1 MNVTAINSIYLNEDT
16 GGKGRFFKSRFL
28 QAGLVKYQFGVCLLK
43 KETIDKFVNTFIGCP
58 VVINHQDVTDESA
71 KEQRVGV
78 ISRVYFE
85 PSDAWFWCEGV
96 LFDNEAIDLV
106 QKGYTVS
113 CQYEITEY
121 SDNSDGELHNGNPYD
136 KEILDG
142 RFEHLAIVDSPRY
155 EDAIIAVNAICKNSD
170 DEDDDTEWI
179 TVKGNH
185 IPVMEGQSKDEAIQ
199 DFIEEKSKGGYSDKN
214 KSNRAIAA
222 EVKGKDNISNLA
234 KKLGVKSSEI
244 NGVLWSGEWHHTN
257 KNYTET
263 KYYHTDAYMD
273 LKKDGEI
280 SQQTIKKYDLNEF
293 EIEHIQTSWN
303 KFKNKSKLTSEQ
315 ILEPFIKK
323 YQEDKQLLDTF
334 QQAMQLKKRT
344 QWEQNYNP
352 EGEIRRFIE
361 EYRNNPTEYN
371 KKHLKEI
378 IEFNSTKSIEERK
391 KKQKA
396 TNEYQPIIDYIENYK
411 EGAIMNEE
419 TKKLFGKL
427 ISALTAR
434 NEADDAEKDKKDD
447 KASNDGDDKRA
458 GIDKVAGILKSAG
471 ADEETIRTCIGI
483 MEKLAYDKSE
493 AGTADNK
500 AKNEDE
506 DPKDEK
512 KDDKKEEKAENEE
525 DDKKEPEKK
534 EEKKD
539 EKAENKKA
547 KNSMDALK
555 KLFYEGAETRQK
567 QTYMTQKQAIELGK
581 KLF

>member
-121 SDNSDGELHNGNPYD
+121 SDNPDEELHNGNPYD

-155 EDAIIAVNAICKNSD
+155 EDAIIAVN
-170 DEDDDTEWI
+170 
-179 TVKGNH
+179 
-185 IPVMEGQSKDEAIQ
+185 SKA
-199 DFIEEKSKGGYSDKN
+199 
-214 KSNRAIAA
+214 
-222 EVKGKDNISNLA
+222 
-234 KKLGVKSSEI
+234 
-244 NGVLWSGEWHHTN
+244 
-257 KNYTET
+257 
-263 KYYHTDAYMD
+263 
-273 LKKDGEI
+273 
-280 SQQTIKKYDLNEF
+280 
-293 EIEHIQTSWN
+293 
-303 KFKNKSKLTSEQ
+303 
-315 ILEPFIKK
+315 
-323 YQEDKQLLDTF
+323 
-334 QQAMQLKKRT
+334 
-344 QWEQNYNP
+344 
-352 EGEIRRFIE
+352 
-361 EYRNNPTEYN
+361 
-371 KKHLKEI
+371 
-378 IEFNSTKSIEERK
+378 
-391 KKQKA
+391 
-396 TNEYQPIIDYIENYK
+396 NEYQPIIDYIENYNTGGIMDK
-411 EGAIMNEE
+411 ETRNVFE
-419 TKKLFGKL
+419 KL
-427 ISALTAR
+427 ISALKAK
-434 NEADDAEKDKKDD
+434 NEADDEKEKDD
-447 KASNDGDDKRA
+447 KAANDGDDKRA

-506 DPKDEK
+506 EPKDEK
-512 KDDKKEEKAENEE
+512 KDDKKEEKAENEGE
-525 DDKKEPEKK
+525 DDNEPEKEPKK
-534 EEKKD
+534 EEKDDKAANKCKNEDD
-539 EKAENKKA
+539 ELLDEVENKAKNKKA

-567 QTYMTQKQAIELGK
+567 QTYITQKQAIELGK
-581 KLF
+581 QMF

>member
-170 DEDDDTEWI
+170 DEGNDTEWI
-179 TVKGNH
+179 TVRGTH
-185 IPVMEGQSKDEAIQ
+185 IPIEKGIQ
-199 DFIEEKSKGGYSDKN
+199 DHRVFSEFMEHILKPHKGQFSEKDARQILGLVKFFQSAPKIYMEKNLKRNFTDIEYQQ
-214 KSNRAIAA
+214 
-222 EVKGKDNISNLA
+222 L
-234 KKLGVKSSEI
+234 KK
-244 NGVLWSGEWHHTN
+244 
-257 KNYTET
+257 
-263 KYYHTDAYMD
+263 D
-273 LKKDGEI
+273 LKKITEMSEKDMHKILSE
-280 SQQTIKKYDLNEF
+280 SYKQA
-293 EIEHIQTSWN
+293 
-303 KFKNKSKLTSEQ
+303 FK
-315 ILEPFIKK
+315 
-323 YQEDKQLLDTF
+323 D
-334 QQAMQLKKRT
+334 M
-344 QWEQNYNP
+344 
-352 EGEIRRFIE
+352 
-361 EYRNNPTEYN
+361 
-371 KKHLKEI
+371 
-378 IEFNSTKSIEERK
+378 
-391 KKQKA
+391 QKA

-539 EKAENKKA
+539 EKAENKCKNEGDELLDELEKKAENKKA

-555 KLFYEGAETRQK
+555 KLFYEGTETRQK

-581 KLF
+581 QMF

>member
-106 QKGYTVS
+106 QKGHTVS

-136 KEILDG
+136 KEILNG

-155 EDAIIAVNAICKNSD
+155 EDAIIAVN
-170 DEDDDTEWI
+170 
-179 TVKGNH
+179 
-185 IPVMEGQSKDEAIQ
+185 SK
-199 DFIEEKSKGGYSDKN
+199 
-214 KSNRAIAA
+214 
-222 EVKGKDNISNLA
+222 
-234 KKLGVKSSEI
+234 
-244 NGVLWSGEWHHTN
+244 
-257 KNYTET
+257 
-263 KYYHTDAYMD
+263 
-273 LKKDGEI
+273 
-280 SQQTIKKYDLNEF
+280 
-293 EIEHIQTSWN
+293 
-303 KFKNKSKLTSEQ
+303 
-315 ILEPFIKK
+315 
-323 YQEDKQLLDTF
+323 
-334 QQAMQLKKRT
+334 
-344 QWEQNYNP
+344 
-352 EGEIRRFIE
+352 
-361 EYRNNPTEYN
+361 
-371 KKHLKEI
+371 
-378 IEFNSTKSIEERK
+378 
-391 KKQKA
+391 
-396 TNEYQPIIDYIENYK
+396 TNEYQPIIEYIENYK

-419 TKKLFGKL
+419 TKTLFSKL

-434 NEADDAEKDKKDD
+434 NEAYDAEKDKKDD
-447 KASNDGDDKRA
+447 KAANADDDKRA

-471 ADEETIRTCIGI
+471 ADDETIRKCIGI

-493 AGTADNK
+493 GGTADNE
-500 AKNEDE
+500 ED
-506 DPKDEK
+506 DDDK
-512 KDDKKEEKAENEE
+512 KDKKDKKEEKAENEE
-525 DDKKEPEKK
+525 DDKKESEKK
-534 EEKKD
+534 EERKD
-539 EKAENKKA
+539 EKAENKCKNEEDELLDELEKKAENKKA

-567 QTYMTQKQAIELGK
+567 QTYTTQKQAIELGK
-581 KLF
+581 QMF

>member
-85 PSDAWFWCEGV
+85 SSDAWFWCEGV

-155 EDAIIAVNAICKNSD
+155 EDAIIAVN
-170 DEDDDTEWI
+170 
-179 TVKGNH
+179 
-185 IPVMEGQSKDEAIQ
+185 SK
-199 DFIEEKSKGGYSDKN
+199 
-214 KSNRAIAA
+214 
-222 EVKGKDNISNLA
+222 
-234 KKLGVKSSEI
+234 
-244 NGVLWSGEWHHTN
+244 
-257 KNYTET
+257 
-263 KYYHTDAYMD
+263 
-273 LKKDGEI
+273 
-280 SQQTIKKYDLNEF
+280 
-293 EIEHIQTSWN
+293 TS
-303 KFKNKSKLTSEQ
+303 
-315 ILEPFIKK
+315 
-323 YQEDKQLLDTF
+323 
-334 QQAMQLKKRT
+334 
-344 QWEQNYNP
+344 
-352 EGEIRRFIE
+352 
-361 EYRNNPTEYN
+361 
-371 KKHLKEI
+371 
-378 IEFNSTKSIEERK
+378 
-391 KKQKA
+391 
-396 TNEYQPIIDYIENYK
+396 EYQPIIDYIESYNTGGIMDK
-411 EGAIMNEE
+411 ETRNVFE
-419 TKKLFGKL
+419 KL
-427 ISALTAR
+427 ILALKAK
-434 NEADDAEKDKKDD
+434 NEADDEKEKDKEKDD
-447 KASNDGDDKRA
+447 KAANDGDDKRA

-512 KDDKKEEKAENEE
+512 KDDKKEEKAENEGE
-525 DDKKEPEKK
+525 DDKESEKDEKK
-534 EEKKD
+534 EEKE
-539 EKAENKKA
+539 EKAANKCKNNDDELLDEVENKAKNKKA

-581 KLF
+581 QMF

>member
-96 LFDNEAIDLV
+96 LFDNGAIDLV

-136 KEILDG
+136 KEILGG

-170 DEDDDTEWI
+170 DENNDTEWI

-185 IPVMEGQSKDEAIQ
+185 IPVKKGQTKEQAVKEFLGKKKDNNDNQ
-199 DFIEEKSKGGYSDKN
+199 N
-214 KSNRAIAA
+214 KLYQKMLTPQVMKIMRDNIKAA
-222 EVKGKDNISNLA
+222 EYEDPNAEVGDTILDSDRIISLF
-234 KKLGVKSSEI
+234 I
-244 NGVLWSGEWHHTN
+244 
-257 KNYTET
+257 
-263 KYYHTDAYMD
+263 D
-273 LKKDGEI
+273 
-280 SQQTIKKYDLNEF
+280 
-293 EIEHIQTSWN
+293 
-303 KFKNKSKLTSEQ
+303 KLT
-315 ILEPFIKK
+315 P
-323 YQEDKQLLDTF
+323 QEYKNFDFDKAEDFLFDKLHE
-334 QQAMQLKKRT
+334 L
-344 QWEQNYNP
+344 
-352 EGEIRRFIE
+352 E
-361 EYRNNPTEYN
+361 EYAGF
-371 KKHLKEI
+371 KKPK
-378 IEFNSTKSIEERK
+378 
-391 KKQKA
+391 KA
-396 TNEYQPIIDYIENYK
+396 TNEYQPIIDYIESYNTGGIMDK
-411 EGAIMNEE
+411 ETRNVFE
-419 TKKLFGKL
+419 KL
-427 ISALTAR
+427 ISALKAK
-434 NEADDAEKDKKDD
+434 NEADDEKEKDKEKDD
-447 KASNDGDDKRA
+447 KAANDGDDKRA

-506 DPKDEK
+506 EPKDEK
-512 KDDKKEEKAENEE
+512 KDDKKEEKAENEGD
-525 DDKKEPEKK
+525 DDKESEKDEKK
-534 EEKKD
+534 EEKDDKAANKCKNEDD
-539 EKAENKKA
+539 ELLDEAENKAKNKKA

-567 QTYMTQKQAIELGK
+567 QTYMTQKQAIELGRQM
-581 KLF
+581 F